1 MLKREFITANMLL
14 CVFTGAQAAQT
25 GAFISVGG
33 GQQWLSSG
41 SDVVAITQP
50 DGYSGSYKLS
60 ARSQSSSRNL
70 FGRLGVGYGCMV
82 HGHWYMATEF
92 AASLYRTHTVGSSL
106 TEKQDPNVPL
116 ATYTYTDRLMLN
128 NQMELSG
135 ILGYAWPRW
144 MTFARLGYVNAG
156 LDYSNTY
163 DLNAPEPVPMS
174 IHGMHS
180 ESSGRVSGALMGVG
194 VRLPVSKHLDLSAE
208 YDYTLYANV
217 HRHLISNEVPQ
228 PVGTRSQSTA
238 DVNMNHLH
246 SSNAVVSLIYTF

>member
-1 MLKREFITANMLL
+1 MMLKRVLLAATLLL
-14 CVFTGAQAAQT
+14 CMVAGAQATQT

-41 SDVVAITQP
+41 SDVAAETQVFQH
-50 DGYSGSYKLS
+50 GSYS
-60 ARSQSSSRNL
+60 FNAHSQSTSRNL
-70 FGRLGVGYGCMV
+70 FGRLGVGYGRLV
-82 HGHWYMATEF
+82 HCHWYLATEL

-106 TEKQDPNVPL
+106 TEKQDPNIPL

-128 NQMELSG
+128 NQVELSG
-135 ILGYAWPRW
+135 TLGYAWPRW
-144 MTFARLGYVNAG
+144 MTFARLGYVNAA

-163 DLNAPEPVPMS
+163 DINNGYMS

-194 VRLPVSKHLDLSAE
+194 VRLPVSEHLDLSAE

-217 HRHLISNEVPQ
+217 HRQLVSNEVPQ
-228 PVGTRSQSTA
+228 PVGTRSHSTA
-238 DVNMNHLH
+238 DVNINHLH
-246 SSNAVVSLIYTF
+246 SSNAVVSLIYMF